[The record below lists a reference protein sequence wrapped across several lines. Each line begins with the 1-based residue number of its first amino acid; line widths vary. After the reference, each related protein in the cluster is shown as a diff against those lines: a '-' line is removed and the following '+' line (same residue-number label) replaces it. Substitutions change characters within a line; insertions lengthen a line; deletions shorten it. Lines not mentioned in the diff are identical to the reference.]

1 MKIHPH
7 VTVMLSILMLVGL
20 LGACAPATVSPAQP
34 PAETQ
39 PSTAAQ
45 PTVSEVKTEKPFGEG
60 KRVAVVFAYGGLGD
74 KSFNDSLFS
83 GMVLASSRMG
93 FAWDYVEPMAAAE
106 YEPMLRNYAESGIYD
121 LVICN
126 GGSCGSSL
134 STVATDYPQQL
145 FMGDDCVVDLP
156 NVATYNF
163 RTDELA
169 YLVGIVAGSM
179 TKSSKIGFIGGMDAD
194 PKGEPIP
201 DLRRLVFESFLAG
214 KGLFRPEWVR
224 TGEYSPKNGYL
235 MLKELFSLPERPTA
249 VFISSDA
256 MAIGCYKAMHE
267 LELRIPEDVSL
278 MGFNDIAQAR
288 YMVPPLS
295 SVRIH
300 TDFMGETA
308 VELIE
313 EWLRTGRK
321 INKKVLIPTKL
332 VARESTGPASAD

>member
-1 MKIHPH
+1 MATIKDIAALAG
-7 VTVMLSILMLVGL
+7 VSI
-20 LGACAPATVSPAQP
+20 ATVSRVLNYDETLNVSLETRQKIFEAADQLAYESKGYKKRKPSHKIGLCYSYSLEEELVDTYYLSIRVAIEKHLAEKGYVTRRISLSSPNESIRGIDGLICLGLFFAEDIAQIRRLGK
-34 PAETQ
+34 
-39 PSTAAQ
+39 
-45 PTVSEVKTEKPFGEG
+45 PTVFVDSSPDINQFD
-60 KRVAVVFAYGGLGD
+60 AVVIDYESATIQALEHLITLGH
-74 KSFNDSLFS
+74 
-83 GMVLASSRMG
+83 
-93 FAWDYVEPMAAAE
+93 E
-106 YEPMLRNYAESGIYD
+106 
-121 LVICN
+121 
-126 GGSCGSSL
+126 
-134 STVATDYPQQL
+134 
-145 FMGDDCVVDLP
+145 
-156 NVATYNF
+156 
-163 RTDELA
+163 
-169 YLVGIVAGSM
+169 
-179 TKSSKIGFIGGMDAD
+179 KIGFIGGMDAD

-288 YMVPPLS
+288 DMVPPLS
-295 SVRIH
+295 SGRIH